1 MGAGHGASKCM
12 QEVSSSPFFFTEISV
27 CSTRNLPPATSHL
40 PKTRHACCQPHRWR
54 STPRPQPACATKSCA
69 CPQARLLQGG
79 SIQRGAMATHTLLWP
94 LQVCCIT
101 GSTIAKPHSAG
112 QLLSAAGLDRF
123 RCWCSHTHPAA
134 ITHACAHTRTS
145 KGNSHATHPRPHRL
159 PGAPALNNPT
169 FAVLVGEKVGE
180 GQAMGPLRLGML
192 PIRDPAAHRMANLIT
207 RPNHK

>member
-1 MGAGHGASKCM
+1 VHAGSLFF
-12 QEVSSSPFFFTEISV
+12 SFFFTEISV

-112 QLLSAAGLDRF
+112 QLLSAAGLDRLDAGVHTPIQLQL
-123 RCWCSHTHPAA
+123 RTRAHTHAQTKA
-134 ITHACAHTRTS
+134 THTQRTLAHTDCL
-145 KGNSHATHPRPHRL
+145 ALPR
-159 PGAPALNNPT
+159 
-169 FAVLVGEKVGE
+169 
-180 GQAMGPLRLGML
+180 
-192 PIRDPAAHRMANLIT
+192 
-207 RPNHK
+207 